1 MSTLMQYL
9 LACNVLDIVT
19 GFLRAYDQ
27 KNISSKKI
35 KHGALSKISI
45 WCIIAVSMIVSSY
58 LKTDLT
64 TYVTGYYLIMEVV
77 SIFENVSVF
86 VPVPDKLKNILEIHT
101 TQKET
106 ENDTVTTADPDIVK
120 FIEEQDKK
128 LVKSILILQI
138 THTHMTAYIMTLM
151 AIGLV

>member
-1 MSTLMQYL
+1 MTTLMEYL

-27 KNISSKKI
+27 KNISSKKMR
-35 KHGALSKISI
+35 HGALSKISI
-45 WCIIAVSMIVSSY
+45 WCVVIVSMIVSSY
-58 LKTDLT
+58 LKTDFT

-86 VPVPDKLKNILEIHT
+86 VPVPEKLKNILETHT

-106 ENDTVTTADPDIVK
+106 ENETVQTVDPDILR
-120 FIEEQDKK
+120 FIKEQDKK
-128 LVKSILILQI
+128 
-138 THTHMTAYIMTLM
+138 
-151 AIGLV
+151 

>member
-9 LACNVLDIVT
+9 IACNVLDILT

-45 WCIIAVSMIVSSY
+45 WCIIAVSMMVSSY

-64 TYVTGYYLIMEVV
+64 TYVLGYYLIMEVV

-86 VPVPDKLKNILEIHT
+86 VPVPEKLKNILEIHT
-101 TQKET
+101 TQKDQEKET
-106 ENDTVTTADPDIVK
+106 VKTVDPDILR
-120 FIEEQDKK
+120 FIKEQDKK
-128 LVKSILILQI
+128 
-138 THTHMTAYIMTLM
+138 
-151 AIGLV
+151 

>member
-1 MSTLMQYL
+1 MTTLMEYL
-9 LACNVLDIVT
+9 LACNVLDILT

-27 KNISSKKI
+27 KNVSSKKI

-45 WCIIAVSMIVSSY
+45 WCIIAVSMMVSSY

-86 VPVPDKLKNILEIHT
+86 VPVPEKLKNSLEIHT
-101 TQKET
+101 TKKET
-106 ENDTVTTADPDIVK
+106 EKETVKTVDPDILK
-120 FIEEQDKK
+120 RIKEMKK
-128 LVKSILILQI
+128 N
-138 THTHMTAYIMTLM
+138 
-151 AIGLV
+151 G

>member
-9 LACNVLDIVT
+9 LVCNVLDIVT

-45 WCIIAVSMIVSSY
+45 WCIIAVSMMVSSY

-64 TYVTGYYLIMEVV
+64 TYVIGYYLIMEVV

-86 VPVPDKLKNILEIHT
+86 VPVPDKLKNILDSKAIQSEPKE
-101 TQKET
+101 KET
-106 ENDTVTTADPDIVK
+106 VKTVDPDILK
-120 FIEEQDKK
+120 FIKEQDKK
-128 LVKSILILQI
+128 
-138 THTHMTAYIMTLM
+138 
-151 AIGLV
+151 

>member
-1 MSTLMQYL
+1 MTTLMEYL
-9 LACNVLDIVT
+9 LACNILDILT
-19 GFLRAYDQ
+19 GFLKAYDQ
-27 KNISSKKI
+27 KNVSSKKI

-45 WCIIAVSMIVSSY
+45 WCIIAVSMMVSSY

-86 VPVPDKLKNILEIHT
+86 IPVPDKLKNILETHK

-106 ENDTVTTADPDIVK
+106 ETETVKTVDPDILK
-120 FIEEQDKK
+120 FIKEQDKK
-128 LVKSILILQI
+128 
-138 THTHMTAYIMTLM
+138 
-151 AIGLV
+151 

>member
-9 LACNVLDIVT
+9 LACNVLDILT

-27 KNISSKKI
+27 KSVSSKKMR
-35 KHGALSKISI
+35 HGALSKISI
-45 WCIIAVSMIVSSY
+45 WCVVVVSMMVSSY

-86 VPVPDKLKNILEIHT
+86 VPVPEKLKNILDTHT
-101 TQKET
+101 TQKDQEKET
-106 ENDTVTTADPDIVK
+106 VKTVDPDILK
-120 FIEEQDKK
+120 FIEAQDK
-128 LVKSILILQI
+128 Q
-138 THTHMTAYIMTLM
+138 
-151 AIGLV
+151 

>member
-1 MSTLMQYL
+1 MTTLMEYL
-9 LACNVLDIVT
+9 LACNILDILT
-19 GFLRAYDQ
+19 GFLKAYDQ

-45 WCIIAVSMIVSSY
+45 WCIIAVSMMVSSY

-86 VPVPDKLKNILEIHT
+86 VPVPEKLKNILEIHT
-101 TQKET
+101 TKKET
-106 ENDTVTTADPDIVK
+106 EKETIKTVDPEILR
-120 FIEEQDKK
+120 FIKEQDKK
-128 LVKSILILQI
+128 
-138 THTHMTAYIMTLM
+138 
-151 AIGLV
+151 

>member
-1 MSTLMQYL
+1 MTTLIEYL

-19 GFLRAYDQ
+19 GFIKAYDQ
-27 KNISSKKI
+27 KNVSSKKI

-45 WCIIAVSMIVSSY
+45 WCIIAVSMMVSSY

-106 ENDTVTTADPDIVK
+106 ENETVKTVDPDILK

-128 LVKSILILQI
+128 
-138 THTHMTAYIMTLM
+138 
-151 AIGLV
+151 

>member
-1 MSTLMQYL
+1 MTTLMQYL
-9 LACNVLDIVT
+9 LACNILDILT

-45 WCIIAVSMIVSSY
+45 WCIIAVSMMVSSY

-86 VPVPDKLKNILEIHT
+86 VPVPEKLKNILEIHT
-101 TQKET
+101 TKKEKET
-106 ENDTVTTADPDIVK
+106 VKTVDPDILK
-120 FIEEQDKK
+120 FIKEQDKK
-128 LVKSILILQI
+128 
-138 THTHMTAYIMTLM
+138 
-151 AIGLV
+151 

>member
-19 GFLRAYDQ
+19 GFLKAYDQ

-45 WCIIAVSMIVSSY
+45 WCIIAVSMIVSNY

-64 TYVTGYYLIMEVV
+64 TYNVGFYLIMEIV

-86 VPVPDKLKNILEIHT
+86 IPVPDKLKNILETHT
-101 TQKET
+101 SKKET
-106 ENDTVTTADPDIVK
+106 EKETVKTVDPDILK

-128 LVKSILILQI
+128 
-138 THTHMTAYIMTLM
+138 
-151 AIGLV
+151 

>member
-1 MSTLMQYL
+1 MTSLMEYL

-19 GFLRAYDQ
+19 GFLKAYDQ

-45 WCIIAVSMIVSSY
+45 WCIIAVSMMVSSY

-64 TYVTGYYLIMEVV
+64 TYVIGYYLIMEVV

-86 VPVPDKLKNILEIHT
+86 VPVPDKLKNILDSKPIQSEPKEKEIV
-101 TQKET
+101 K
-106 ENDTVTTADPDIVK
+106 TVDPKILK

-128 LVKSILILQI
+128 
-138 THTHMTAYIMTLM
+138 
-151 AIGLV
+151 

>member
-1 MSTLMQYL
+1 MTTLMQYL

-27 KNISSKKI
+27 KSVSSKKMR
-35 KHGALSKISI
+35 HGALSKISI
-45 WCIIAVSMIVSSY
+45 WCVVVVSMIVSSY

-86 VPVPDKLKNILEIHT
+86 IPVPDKLKNILETHKN
-101 TQKET
+101 QKET
-106 ENDTVTTADPDIVK
+106 EKETVKTVDPDILK

-128 LVKSILILQI
+128 
-138 THTHMTAYIMTLM
+138 
-151 AIGLV
+151 

>member
-1 MSTLMQYL
+1 MSTLMEYL
-9 LACNVLDIVT
+9 LACNILDILT
-19 GFLRAYDQ
+19 GFLKAYDQ

-64 TYVTGYYLIMEVV
+64 TYVIGYYLIMEVV

-86 VPVPDKLKNILEIHT
+86 VPVPEKLKNILEIHT
-101 TQKET
+101 TKKET
-106 ENDTVTTADPDIVK
+106 EKETVKTVDPDILK

-128 LVKSILILQI
+128 
-138 THTHMTAYIMTLM
+138 
-151 AIGLV
+151 